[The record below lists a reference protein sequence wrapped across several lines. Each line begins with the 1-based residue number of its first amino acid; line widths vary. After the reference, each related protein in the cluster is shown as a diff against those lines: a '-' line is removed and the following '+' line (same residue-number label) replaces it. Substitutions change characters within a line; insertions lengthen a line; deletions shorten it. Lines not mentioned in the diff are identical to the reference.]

1 MGQNQGEKPFGVH
14 HARTVRASTGTIQ
27 SWSNT
32 SANFTMPLCG
42 RRPDGRQASDLR
54 QAKAAMNPYRQIIE
68 GERYAM
74 YALRMQ
80 GFTAAAIGRAQGR
93 HRCTITREFARN
105 SNRASR

>member
-1 MGQNQGEKPFGVH
+1 
-14 HARTVRASTGTIQ
+14 
-27 SWSNT
+27 
-32 SANFTMPLCG
+32 
-42 RRPDGRQASDLR
+42 
-54 QAKAAMNPYRQIIE
+54 MNPYRQIIE